1 MTDLPR
7 LSNATLDRLPATV
20 ARPAYDR
27 SALATGIVH
36 LGIGAFHRAHMAAY
50 TDAVLAD
57 GDRRWGILGASLRSP
72 DTRDALAPQDGLY
85 GLAVRDAAGERLQVV
100 GAVTRLLVAPET
112 PERLLEAM
120 SAAETLI
127 VSLTVTEKGY
137 CRASWS
143 RPCAAAARPGCPS
156 SRRSAATTFP
166 TTAPPCT
173 AC

>member
-1 MTDLPR
+1 MATSDLEPSLDHDLLR
-7 LSNATLDRLPATV
+7 LSDATLDRLPAPV

-85 GLAVRDAAGERLQVV
+85 ASRGAG
-100 GAVTRLLVAPET
+100 
-112 PERLLEAM
+112 
-120 SAAETLI
+120 
-127 VSLTVTEKGY
+127 
-137 CRASWS
+137 CR
-143 RPCAAAARPGCPS
+143 G
-156 SRRSAATTFP
+156 
-166 TTAPPCT
+166 
-173 AC
+173 